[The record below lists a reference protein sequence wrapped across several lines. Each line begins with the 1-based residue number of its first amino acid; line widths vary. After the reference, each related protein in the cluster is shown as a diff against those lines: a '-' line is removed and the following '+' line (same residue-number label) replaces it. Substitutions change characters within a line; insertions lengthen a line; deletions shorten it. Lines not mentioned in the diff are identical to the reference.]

1 MKLATFDIW
10 DTCLTRSFSEP
21 KHVFHEVARRI
32 LAVERFENPE
42 TAELARMRVMAEQKA
57 REAVPGGE
65 CRLDEIAD
73 ALTDLAGEGLGNQ
86 FTEVEMAVERE
97 AVRPVVP
104 VRRLLEA
111 CRAKGETI
119 AFISDMY
126 LPSEFLRDLLH
137 VHGFCNPEDA
147 IFVSG
152 EHRAN
157 KSSGKL
163 YEIVRKTYAINPAFW
178 THWGDKA
185 HADVKIPRRIGIQA
199 IHSRGTQFT
208 KSEIRAAE
216 ACANQARSA
225 SRLKGGMRVARLSGD
240 QSCVFS
246 DVVAPW
252 LCALAAR
259 MVRLAREMGLRRLYF
274 LSRDGEILF
283 RIAKRIAPPNLECHY
298 LYSSRRAWC
307 FPAMLTDD
315 AASRR
320 WLETFAVSPR
330 GILRSLE
337 FSKEESESILQEL
350 KITPVEAE
358 RRAPPKER
366 VFVWEHLR
374 ATGRMETVLE
384 RAATARNA
392 CLAYL
397 EQEGLFEDDLWAIC
411 DVGWVLNGQ
420 AALTRL
426 LRTRQPSA
434 AARGFYFMVN
444 RRRPPLVETGP
455 FSSWLLDEALPT
467 GPRSI
472 PETVTWLSGL
482 IEEVF
487 FSNSSPSLQGY
498 RLDEATGQAE
508 PVFGIRQDDGCAIG
522 HAKELREAVDQLTN
536 EWQDELRD
544 PNFVE
549 LLSQYSLT
557 EVLRFLRTPSR
568 EEALVIA
575 RLHHS
580 SEATNA
586 KEDAGCLARAW
597 QVGDA
602 LQVLGRRSRLLDPQ
616 SVKEPLWTA
625 GCDALTHPVNRWI
638 RKLVLTP
645 LRRQD

>member
-1 MKLATFDIW
+1 M
-10 DTCLTRSFSEP
+10 E
-21 KHVFHEVARRI
+21 
-32 LAVERFENPE
+32 
-42 TAELARMRVMAEQKA
+42 M
-57 REAVPGGE
+57 
-65 CRLDEIAD
+65 
-73 ALTDLAGEGLGNQ
+73 
-86 FTEVEMAVERE
+86 EMAVERE
-97 AVRPVVP
+97 VVRPVVP

-111 CRAKGETI
+111 CRGKGATI

-157 KSSGKL
+157 KSSGRL
-163 YEIVRKTYAINPAFW
+163 YEIVRQTYAINTAFW

-185 HADVKIPRRIGIQA
+185 HADVKIPRRLGINA

-208 KSEIRAAE
+208 KAEIRAAE
-216 ACANQARSA
+216 SCADKARSA
-225 SRLKGGMRVARLSGD
+225 SRIKGGMRAVRLSGE
-240 QSCVFS
+240 QPSFLT
-246 DVVAPW
+246 DVVVPW
-252 LCALAAR
+252 LCALAAQ
-259 MVRLAREMGLRRLYF
+259 MVWRAREMGLRRLYF
-274 LSRDGEILF
+274 LSRDGEILL
-283 RIAKRIAPPNLECHY
+283 RIAKRIAPPDIECRY

-307 FPAMLTDD
+307 FPAMLADD

-337 FSKEESESILQEL
+337 FSPEEQESVLHEL
-350 KITPVEAE
+350 KVTPAEAE
-358 RRAPPKER
+358 RRAVPKER
-366 VFVWEHLR
+366 VFVWDHLR
-374 ATGRMETVLE
+374 ATGRMEIVLE
-384 RAATARNA
+384 RAAIARNA
-392 CLAYL
+392 CLAYFQ
-397 EQEGLFEDDLWAIC
+397 QEGLFEDDLWAIC

-426 LRTRQPSA
+426 LRTKQA
-434 AARGFYFMVN
+434 AVAARGFYFMVN

-455 FSSWLLDEALPT
+455 FHSWLLDEALPN

-487 FSNSSPSLQGY
+487 FSNSDPSLQGY
-498 RLDEATGQAE
+498 RLDETSGLAI
-508 PVFGIRQDDGCAIG
+508 PVFAQH
-522 HAKELREAVDQLTN
+522 HADAVTARHAQELRASVDRLTE
-536 EWQDELRD
+536 EW
-544 PNFVE
+544 PTE
-549 LLSQYSLT
+549 LLDPQFVQQLSQSSLA
-557 EVLRFLRTPSR
+557 EIFRFLRSPSS
-568 EEALVIA
+568 EEASVIA

-602 LQVLGRRSRLLDPQ
+602 LRVLGRRSRLFNSQ
-616 SVKEPLWTA
+616 SVKEPLWSA